1 MAGLVADAR
10 GVQTRCPHCGQTNR
24 LPYVRLGR
32 ETRCGR
38 CHQPLPHADGPVVVE
53 SAAVFDALVASS
65 TLPVVVDF
73 WAQWCGPCRG
83 MAPIYERAADKL
95 ESEFRFVKVD
105 TEAEP
110 ELAARYQIRAIPTLM
125 LFHKGRLI
133 AQKAG
138 AVDGTTL
145 ESWLHQHTPR
155 PSS

>member
-1 MAGLVADAR
+1 MTETTIEIV
-10 GVQTRCPHCGQTNR
+10 CPHCAAINR
-24 LPYVRLGR
+24 VPKNASLAAGK
-32 ETRCGR
+32 CGK
-38 CHQPLPHADGPVVVE
+38 CHQTLQVGRPI
-53 SAAVFDALVASS
+53 AATTQTFDRFVNRNE
-65 TLPVVVDF
+65 LPVVVDF

-145 ESWLHQHTPR
+145 ETWLRQHTPR
-155 PSS
+155 PSN